1 MSVTVRSNLEPNF
14 GCYAG
19 KSSNLLRTQHKVKQ
33 QDSRVMP
40 GWHFVVTFHRL
51 NAFPLTNYE
60 LSWSNETLTSECDF
74 SCHCRLGCTD
84 LDETS
89 NCDSRCATSG
99 ILSSCK
105 QGCRAISDVFL
116 NQIQRLINQ
125 VSVEADLDPTQGIHL
140 NWSFDQTHEQ
150 TLKEILASNMRWYAQ
165 SSSTKTGWRW
175 TVLSSEAFREP
186 KLFAT
191 VYVPVQ
197 DLRSDVRF
205 RLAAIWRDSVITSP
219 SFHQTFS
226 SLPVQ
231 PSAPTLVS
239 SLQITSNSYAI
250 CWHSDRQSNVI
261 TDKPTKFRLLLKSK
275 TDEEPLRALET
286 SSSCHLFRQLPVDNC
301 CTVLVEDVTDNDR
314 SIPTLKISIEMK
326 FVESDGTE
334 RPSLVATNGTDLIRI
349 IDFND
354 YAMLNEPRSIPF
366 MLPPMQNI
374 TAMASISV
382 YELLIGLS
390 DGSIQYVNLNGENS
404 TTIQREVR
412 TADGTPIVQIAI
424 DHVQQ
429 NAYAIRDMKG
439 IIRCGIR
446 DCQQP
451 TRLETGSLQFIQV
464 IAIDSFNG
472 YIYYATNNG
481 DTFSTPL
488 FPPNAPETYAL
499 SITRR
504 LAEIPPVSTLEVD
517 STEQRLL
524 AVLRNGSLLS
534 MDLVDRTI
542 KDERENVDLSDSYRH
557 VVRSATLNGRLFWIS
572 TDCGDEEKTTEQP
585 NVKVESSS
593 TMMPNGEPLTSIASS
608 LFMKN
613 TESCLKSEETDP
625 ESHAIHL
632 NTYIGGFGTHF
643 RDLAILRNY
652 SQPSRMRTVDR
663 ISLLTGSS
671 KAKVSWKAPT
681 PMPFQSS
688 SNWRQLH
695 YECRVSIVNS
705 EGTREIAL
713 NTDLNSTEFTFAVE
727 PSQSYTAAVRAC
739 SPNGGTCS
747 DWSNVTNSALA
758 PNQLERLV
766 VYTKTVDSTLQSINL
781 LGDEIVHPQ
790 APNVLQYF
798 GKYIEDHGLKS
809 LERNMIIDFDSF
821 SRTIYL
827 SVPQNGTILGLTKNS
842 SQTQLLNFLSVNHL
856 AIMSRLAIIF
866 VASSYQISAYRL
878 TSSFQKTLYNCIN
891 ENCPSVIGIAADDAT
906 SLLYYMLQN
915 SNGTVELHSLKIND
929 EDNDPHLLAQTD
941 KFPSIRQIA
950 MLSDRIALV
959 TADGMVGLCD
969 QRLNNLNL
977 NFGVKDVQF
986 IMSLSELSE
995 SPGRTSLN
1003 SSHIE
1008 FEHEIEFVQSERTQ
1022 LKWSL
1027 NTPTITGNV
1036 LYKIQLFQDG
1046 FGGERTVDVSM
1057 SPEYTLP
1064 AAILQKWGS
1073 KQKFDVQID
1082 AVTPWLIVSTNKTTL
1097 IAPTKPPSSPTNL
1110 KIYVTQ
1116 QRTVDGTR
1124 AMIDLFWDAPVEW
1137 NGEMLGFVVN
1147 CNVTDEQETTKPI
1160 VNANVT
1166 ARHSRAFYLSTTSGR
1181 VNCAV
1186 AARNEQ
1192 NLIGAFSEP
1201 VTIDSSDFRPLVR
1214 LFTIDSMGDLLSLY
1228 NWSGANTNPTV
1239 SSVELMKIQR
1249 RKRQI
1254 PQYQYHS
1261 VAFICNELYA
1271 IRKEPDTS
1279 QPSLVL
1285 LDINDVANT
1294 LHKVS
1299 INSDLSQISAMTSD
1313 WVANR
1318 LLLVGNQELLQISL
1332 ENFQSQSTVIPKQLI
1347 TLSVGAQDAK
1357 QLVFDPFTNTAY
1369 LLAKN
1374 GSLFALNLNK
1384 RKEQNLGLHLDCL
1397 KSQTVTA
1404 IVSEFIWN
1412 KPSSP
1417 TLYALTWNGMIKL
1430 DPISMKCSE
1439 LTIDWTQ
1446 FGDDDT
1452 SVQSMKPDTQQG
1464 LKSVTSFAAAD
1475 KFFIFATATKLFVH
1489 DKITGP
1495 VTQIPIRNP
1504 PLKQILASSHSSQPY
1519 PDRQCFVLPS
1529 PSAINFTVTN
1539 EDRTGAIIQVN
1550 DSNIAAAITCPNISF
1565 PQTQYEIFFK
1575 RHDSEKLK
1583 RIESIQSI
1591 THIEN
1596 GILEKETDYD
1606 VYLSWFNRYYMPN
1619 GVSEIKHLRTGYGF
1633 PTAPQSPQAISLTPD
1648 SILLYWKLPQT
1659 LNGLPSEIKYKI
1671 KQSNQNTLIPVPIGA
1686 KQFLN
1691 GNFSTEFSDIV
1702 GCTQNPCQAKV
1713 PNLRPSS
1720 DYQFWI
1726 VAVHVQRMNP
1736 QLPEDNAATSIEAKV
1751 RTKDVPGTLRF
1762 ENATSDSLILRFN
1775 SLEPEIAPREVYV
1788 QYRESVLNR
1797 PSYVDVPWTAVPN
1810 STFDPLANPTVNI
1823 TIDSLRSA
1831 TNYDF
1836 QFVAFYSGNYEYDR
1850 ESKIYGEYYF
1860 QQAQQ
1865 ARTKAGAPD
1874 PPEDVTLQQDAL
1886 GWYLKWKKPMD
1897 NGGLPLTF
1905 YAIDFRTS
1913 DWTIAERGLP
1923 ADQPLRW
1930 RIDKNVIS
1938 DLKHVEFRV
1947 RAYNSE
1953 GFGSYA
1959 YTESA
1964 RDHEEFMTQGPLFW
1978 PLLASIMFFLL
1989 IISSCLAMYFI
2000 ARSKRNKAKELKL
2013 KIHKQIDLTQ
2023 IGDFHFEDLLPDLE
2037 KLRGNPEL
2045 QSMDPIQ
2052 FRQNL
2057 CYGNNGFDNST
2068 ESGSGR
2074 SEAQHFDKS
2083 VETRSRGGSNGVL
2096 LSSIKSQRRS
2106 NPTNPSVNSWSN
2118 EWSRNE
2124 SAASGETFTTS
2135 VGGTTTD
2142 YEIPR
2147 LTPSS
2152 SRTSEPNPRN
2162 YAYNNDSFVHDSS
2175 RNYAPETN
2183 GYEMI
2188 NRYNPPP
2195 SITRPRP
2202 SSTLGSSSNSQSALN
2217 YNGGARVSRV

>member
-1 MSVTVRSNLEPNF
+1 
-14 GCYAG
+14 
-19 KSSNLLRTQHKVKQ
+19 
-33 QDSRVMP
+33 MP
-40 GWHFVVTFHRL
+40 GRHFVVSFHRL
-51 NAFPLTNYE
+51 NVWIFFIHDYIWFGIEYNFVELFTAFPLTGYE
-60 LSWSNETLTSECDF
+60 LTWSNETLTSECDF
-74 SCHCRLGCTD
+74 SCHVNSCRLGCTD

-89 NCDSRCATSG
+89 NCDSRCATSSV
-99 ILSSCK
+99 LSGCK

-239 SLQITSNSYAI
+239 SLQITSNSYAV
-250 CWHSDRQSNVI
+250 CWHSDRQSNAI

-286 SSSCHLFRQLPVDNC
+286 SSSCHLFRQLPVENC

-326 FVESDGTE
+326 SVENDATE
-334 RPSLVATNGTDLIRI
+334 RPSLIATNGTDLIRI
-349 IDFND
+349 VDFND

-366 MLPPMQNI
+366 MLPSMQNI

-429 NAYAIRDMKG
+429 HAYAIRDMKG

-451 TRLETGSLQFIQV
+451 TKLETGSLQFIQV

-488 FPPNAPETYAL
+488 FPPNAPEVYAL

-572 TDCGDEEKTTEQP
+572 TDCGDEEKATEQP
-585 NVKVESSS
+585 NTKADGSS
-593 TMMPNGEPLTSIASS
+593 TMTPTGEPLTSMSS
-608 LFMKN
+608 LLLTKN
-613 TESCLKSEETDP
+613 VESCLKSEETDP
-625 ESHAIHL
+625 ESHAVHL

-695 YECRVSIVNS
+695 YECRVSVVNS

-727 PSQSYTAAVRAC
+727 ASQSYTAAVRAC
-739 SPNGGTCS
+739 LPNGGTCS

-758 PNQLERLV
+758 PNQLERLI
-766 VYTKTVDSTLQSINL
+766 VYAKTVDSTLQSMNL
-781 LGDEIVHPQ
+781 LGDEIVHSQ

-798 GKYIEDHGLKS
+798 GRYIEDHGLKS
-809 LERNMIIDFDSF
+809 LERNTIIDFDFF

-827 SVPQNGTILGLTKNS
+827 AVPQNGTILRLTNS

-856 AIMSRLAIIF
+856 AVMSRLAIIF

-878 TSSFQKTLYNCIN
+878 TSSFQKTLYNCID
-891 ENCPSVIGIAADDAT
+891 ENCPSVIGLAADDAT

-941 KFPSIRQIA
+941 KFPSIRQMA
-950 MLSDRIALV
+950 MLNDRIALV
-959 TADGMVGLCD
+959 TTDGMIGLCD

-986 IMSLSELSE
+986 ILSLNELSD
-995 SPGRTSLN
+995 STGRSGSN
-1003 SSHIE
+1003 SSHVE

-1057 SPEYTLP
+1057 SSEYTLP

-1082 AVTPWLIVSTNKTTL
+1082 AVTPWSIVSTNKTTL
-1097 IAPTKPPSSPTNL
+1097 MAPTKPPSSPTNL

-1147 CNVTDEQETTKPI
+1147 CNVTDEQETMKPI

-1228 NWSGANTNPTV
+1228 NWSGATTNPTV

-1279 QPSLVL
+1279 QPSIVL

-1313 WVANR
+1313 WLIVS
-1318 LLLVGNQELLQISL
+1318 LLVGNQELLQISL
-1332 ENFQSQSTVIPKQLI
+1332 ENFQSQTTVIPKQLI

-1384 RKEQNLGLHLDCL
+1384 RKEENLGLHLDCL

-1404 IVSEFIWN
+1404 IVGEFVWN
-1412 KPSSP
+1412 KPTSP
-1417 TLYALTWNGMIKL
+1417 TLYALTWNGMIKI

-1439 LTIDWTQ
+1439 LTIDWAQ

-1452 SVQSMKPDTQQG
+1452 SVQSMKPDSQQG

-1495 VTQIPIRNP
+1495 VTHIPIRNP
-1504 PLKQILASSHSSQPY
+1504 PLKQILAASHSSQPY

-1529 PSAINFTVTN
+1529 PTAINFTVSN
-1539 EDRTGAIIQVN
+1539 EDRTGAIIEVN
-1550 DSNIAAAITCPNISF
+1550 DSNIATAISCPNISF
-1565 PQTQYEIFFK
+1565 PQTQYEIYFK

-1596 GILEKETDYD
+1596 GILDKETDYD

-1648 SILLYWKLPQT
+1648 SVLLYWKLPQT

-1736 QLPEDNAATSIEAKV
+1736 QLPEDNAATSVETKV

-1762 ENATSDSLILRFN
+1762 ENATSDSLILRFT

-1788 QYRESVLNR
+1788 QYRELHNDDVQHRPTKRAVSTIPLFFCSV
-1797 PSYVDVPWTAVPN
+1797 T
-1810 STFDPLANPTVNI
+1810 PLLHS
-1823 TIDSLRSA
+1823 SL
-1831 TNYDF
+1831 T
-1836 QFVAFYSGNYEYDR
+1836 
-1850 ESKIYGEYYF
+1850 
-1860 QQAQQ
+1860 
-1865 ARTKAGAPD
+1865 
-1874 PPEDVTLQQDAL
+1874 
-1886 GWYLKWKKPMD
+1886 
-1897 NGGLPLTF
+1897 
-1905 YAIDFRTS
+1905 
-1913 DWTIAERGLP
+1913 
-1923 ADQPLRW
+1923 
-1930 RIDKNVIS
+1930 
-1938 DLKHVEFRV
+1938 
-1947 RAYNSE
+1947 
-1953 GFGSYA
+1953 
-1959 YTESA
+1959 TESSCYLGSLN
-1964 RDHEEFMTQGPLFW
+1964 TY
-1978 PLLASIMFFLL
+1978 IL
-1989 IISSCLAMYFI
+1989 IIMLGKSLVALLCKTTPQYLIPGLHRRISKFI
-2000 ARSKRNKAKELKL
+2000 A
-2013 KIHKQIDLTQ
+2013 
-2023 IGDFHFEDLLPDLE
+2023 F
-2037 KLRGNPEL
+2037 PEY
-2045 QSMDPIQ
+2045 P
-2052 FRQNL
+2052 
-2057 CYGNNGFDNST
+2057 
-2068 ESGSGR
+2068 
-2074 SEAQHFDKS
+2074 
-2083 VETRSRGGSNGVL
+2083 
-2096 LSSIKSQRRS
+2096 
-2106 NPTNPSVNSWSN
+2106 
-2118 EWSRNE
+2118 
-2124 SAASGETFTTS
+2124 
-2135 VGGTTTD
+2135 
-2142 YEIPR
+2142 
-2147 LTPSS
+2147 
-2152 SRTSEPNPRN
+2152 
-2162 YAYNNDSFVHDSS
+2162 
-2175 RNYAPETN
+2175 
-2183 GYEMI
+2183 
-2188 NRYNPPP
+2188 
-2195 SITRPRP
+2195 
-2202 SSTLGSSSNSQSALN
+2202 
-2217 YNGGARVSRV
+2217 